1 MVLQLH
7 CLPAIHAPWCYTVR
21 HAAPSVSGWSTNSY
35 LHIFPQG
42 KDLAMRLFA
51 WLCPF
56 SDPTYPR
63 SWDFIRPRVA
73 ALPSQPLPTRR
84 TLFTLSS
91 FRALLPSALPPVPRG
106 GQSEVRIRPPGA
118 QPGLG
123 GTRTTRSAAAA
134 VCGPCIGAHSPSRF
148 LLGTRASGLLLFLIP
163 RALCGSLLLDT
174 LQCVLRPP
182 LGKILYRPARFL
194 LGDLAFLVR
203 LQHLFHRPRRE
214 SDDVLGCGV
223 F

>member
-51 WLCPF
+51 WLRPF

-84 TLFTLSS
+84 TWFTLSS
-91 FRALLPSALPPVPRG
+91 FRSNVHQLRRLLLMVACQRLQGPAEPFSLRCVVEMPLGACYLPALLLVGANALPP
-106 GQSEVRIRPPGA
+106 QFAFLIR
-118 QPGLG
+118 
-123 GTRTTRSAAAA
+123 
-134 VCGPCIGAHSPSRF
+134 VF
-148 LLGTRASGLLLFLIP
+148 LLTA
-163 RALCGSLLLDT
+163 
-174 LQCVLRPP
+174 P
-182 LGKILYRPARFL
+182 LNQP
-194 LGDLAFLVR
+194 V
-203 LQHLFHRPRRE
+203 
-214 SDDVLGCGV
+214 
-223 F
+223 